1 MVPCSLNSAFTDPP
15 AGAVGSA
22 STRSPRSRL
31 WIAPRRFCRCAR
43 DPRAADHDYIRHGT
57 NSLFAALEVATGK
70 ITADACY
77 PRHTHAEF
85 LAFLKLVAKAHP
97 RVRLCVIC
105 DNYATHKHP
114 AVRAWL
120 DKNPRVTLHFTP
132 TSCSWLNMV
141 EIFFGII
148 TRQAIRRGTFT
159 DVTELEHAIRA
170 YIDSYNQRARP
181 FAWTKTADELLGKIK
196 RKSINNTRH

>member
-77 PRHTHAEF
+77 PHHTH
-85 LAFLKLVAKAHP
+85 VDSSP
-97 RVRLCVIC
+97 RHLHRR
-105 DNYATHKHP
+105 HRP
-114 AVRAWL
+114 ADR
-120 DKNPRVTLHFTP
+120 DPQLHRQIQP
-132 TSCSWLNMV
+132 
-141 EIFFGII
+141 
-148 TRQAIRRGTFT
+148 TRQAVHL
-159 DVTELEHAIRA
+159 DH
-170 YIDSYNQRARP
+170 DRP
-181 FAWTKTADELLGKIK
+181 RVVFVLAAAGSVRPTKLTAAATISG
-196 RKSINNTRH
+196 